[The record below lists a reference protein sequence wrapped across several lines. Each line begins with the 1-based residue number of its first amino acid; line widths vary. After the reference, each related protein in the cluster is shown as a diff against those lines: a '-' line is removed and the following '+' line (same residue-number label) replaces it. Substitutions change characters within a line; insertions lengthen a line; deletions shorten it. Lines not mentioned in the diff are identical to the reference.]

1 MKRLIALCA
10 LTLLTCPQAHS
21 MADNELTEAA
31 LSTDTAKTDEA
42 ADMDDAQ
49 AYIQET
55 DEDLA
60 GFVQDYVKKDTILKG
75 AFFLEEGTSGR
86 ILKLN
91 LETVLRTSSAGP
103 NNSKIMEAV
112 FRDLTGKKR
121 AVLFRIQSIG
131 FGGIDIFKIE
141 LKKEEKSKTSDKTKK

>member
-1 MKRLIALCA
+1 MKRLILSCA
-10 LTLLTCPQAHS
+10 LTFLICPQTRS
-21 MADNELTEAA
+21 MADNELMGTA
-31 LSTDTAKTDEA
+31 LSTDTTKTDEA
-42 ADMDDAQ
+42 SDMDDAQ

-75 AFFLEEGTSGR
+75 AFLLEEAASGR

-91 LETVLRTSSAGP
+91 LETVLKTSSSGP

-112 FRDLTGKKR
+112 FRDPAGKKR